1 MTALM
6 RRRMMM
12 QAGESW
18 KPIAT
23 TPMAFRI
30 YGSGVSFDSVTGT
43 LSFAAGSTNWSNYVK
58 LINMPYKYSDLEGHE
73 IRVAF
78 DYIASGVT
86 DDYKGF
92 VFAPNEY
99 STNTATSARR
109 AGISQ
114 TTTGLH
120 TDTSTGGHMEWSG
133 ILTTD
138 LLTYNSSQH
147 SASNYFGAMLA
158 FHAPSSAS
166 ATISNMRYE
175 YL

>member
-12 QAGESW
+12 QAGEAW

-30 YGSGVSFDSVTGT
+30 YGSGVSFDSATGM
-43 LSFAAGSTNWSNYVK
+43 LSFAAGSTSWANYVK

-86 DDYKGF
+86 DDYNGF

-99 STNTATSARR
+99 STNTGTSARR

-114 TTTGLH
+114 TTTGLS
-120 TDTSTGGHMEWSG
+120 TGTSTGGHMEWSG

-138 LLTYNSSQH
+138 ILTYNPSQH
-147 SASNYFGAMLA
+147 SANNYWGAMLA
-158 FHAPSSAS
+158 FHGPSSAS
-166 ATISNMRYE
+166 ATISNIVYE